1 MNKHGRPL
9 RLVAH
14 DSIVQLKEKIKTSK
28 DEAFRIRLRAIVKAF
43 EGKKQSVIA
52 EELAVCSRGI
62 SAWIR
67 KYRISGTEGL
77 RTKSSG
83 RPAGNPKWDPAIFS
97 TLTKEIDK
105 GGYWSIPRM
114 QEWIA
119 KKYGVHIPEQTVWFR
134 MDALNYSYKSAR
146 PHPTQGNR
154 EKQETF
160 KKGVSARSWSR

>member
-9 RLVAH
+9 LLTAH
-14 DSIVQLKEKIKTSK
+14 DSIAQLKDKIKASK
-28 DEAFRIRLRAIVKAF
+28 DEAFRVRLRAIVKAF
-43 EGKKQSVIA
+43 EGKTQRVIA
-52 EELAVCSRGI
+52 EELAVCARGI

-67 KYRISGTEGL
+67 KYRAGGTDSL

-83 RPAGNPKWDPAIFS
+83 RPIGHPKWDPAIF
-97 TLTKEIDK
+97 TALTRAIDQ

-119 KKYGVHIPEQTVWFR
+119 KNHHVHIPEQTIWFR
-134 MDALNYSYKSAR
+134 LDALQYSYKSAR
-146 PHPTQGNR
+146 PHPAQGNR

-160 KKGVSARSWSR
+160 KKGVSVRSWSR